1 MRPEILGLTLWE
13 SGLCCIGWSIWLY
26 SAPSPETYFIALT
39 LTFLPNTL
47 LCFKIKLPCFEFG
60 EKNKEHVLHICTLCN
75 NGCVWCAFWP
85 QKCLNLRCRT
95 IKCTTLTSSG
105 FYFKVAIANKSGIL
119 IIFGDTP
126 FTLS

>member
-1 MRPEILGLTLWE
+1 MERMSFDRISIFTCDIRLSNIREKLFGEAGNLGINTLGKWVVLYWVE
-13 SGLCCIGWSIWLY
+13 CGY

-75 NGCVWCAFWP
+75 NGCV
-85 QKCLNLRCRT
+85 
-95 IKCTTLTSSG
+95 
-105 FYFKVAIANKSGIL
+105 
-119 IIFGDTP
+119 
-126 FTLS
+126 